1 MCFVLIVNNYFN
13 LRVIFGFDKNFLY
26 LFVFEMKIVWLSMIK
41 EFEILLI
48 NFSVFLVYGRNLFF
62 M

>member
-26 LFVFEMKIVWLSMIK
+26 LFVLERKIVWLSMIK

-48 NFSVFLVYGRNLFF
+48 NFSVFLVYGRN
-62 M
+62 

>member
-26 LFVFEMKIVWLSMIK
+26 LFVFERKIVWLSMIK

-48 NFSVFLVYGRNLFF
+48 NFSVFLVYGRN
-62 M
+62 